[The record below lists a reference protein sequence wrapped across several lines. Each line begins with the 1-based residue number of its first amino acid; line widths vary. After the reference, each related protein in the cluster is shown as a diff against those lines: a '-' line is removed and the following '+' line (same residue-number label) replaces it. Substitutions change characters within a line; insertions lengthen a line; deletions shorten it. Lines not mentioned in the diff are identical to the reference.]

1 MQSHVLGSRI
11 PAKCLEL
18 SLCKRHSEQGCQVCS
33 HPRRVPSS
41 TTVIFPGLV
50 DSTLC
55 LHGKQKPGTYLI
67 FVYHAK
73 H

>member
-1 MQSHVLGSRI
+1 MFWGAAFLLNAWNYHC
-11 PAKCLEL
+11 AKD
-18 SLCKRHSEQGCQVCS
+18 SEQGCQVCS
-33 HPRRVPSS
+33 HPRKVSSS